1 MTPTARCEGPASWP
15 ADAAAAESWAA
26 RWDAIMKCYQPAR
39 EPMLATT
46 LDALEHL
53 GLTGSVLDLGCGV
66 GSIADR
72 VLDRWPQARVTA
84 LDWDPVMLA
93 ICRARLGD
101 RVAVVEADLAA
112 PGWSAAVPGPV
123 DAVIT
128 CAVLHM
134 LDADRHAEL
143 LGDVAGLLRPGG
155 VHVDVDEMPLLPSSP
170 RLAATGSELSAAGV
184 RARFAEGREDVPDWY
199 SAVTADPATA
209 PLLDLR
215 ARRFDGRQDG
225 RSAGAGERIVALRA
239 AGFFEAGVLARALDQ
254 AVVVALRCPGRQVGT
269 TRSQVVRHVR
279 AEIPAGVARAR

>member
-1 MTPTARCEGPASWP
+1 MSPAASDEGPVSWP
-15 ADAAAAESWAA
+15 VDVAAAESWAG
-26 RWDAIMKCYQPAR
+26 RWDAIMNCYQPAR
-39 EPMLATT
+39 EAMLATA

-66 GSIADR
+66 GSIAGR

-93 ICRARLGD
+93 ISRARMGD

-123 DAVIT
+123 DAVLT

-134 LDADRHAEL
+134 LDAHRHAAL
-143 LGDVAGLLRPGG
+143 LGEAAGLLRPGG
-155 VHVDVDEMPLLPSSP
+155 VLVDIDEMPLPPIGP
-170 RLAATGSELSAAGV
+170 RLTAAGSELGAARV
-184 RARFAEGREDVPDWY
+184 QARFSEGREDVSDWY
-199 SAVTADPATA
+199 SAVTADPATR

-215 ARRFDGRQDG
+215 ARRFDGRQDS

-239 AGFFEAGVLARALDQ
+239 AGFSEAGVLTRALDQ
-254 AVVVALRCPGRQVGT
+254 AMVVALR
-269 TRSQVVRHVR
+269 
-279 AEIPAGVARAR
+279 